1 VVVSA
6 ANCLAHFGSV
16 GKVGKSWPAHKQN
29 CGDIIVRFLPFLHGH
44 MGGII
49 MKTITL
55 AVTTML
61 LLAAITMTATPQSQ
75 TGNTAYEKKSYNY
88 AEWAKGRFSEV
99 VTVRNAGTIIYLGG
113 VGAEDE
119 NSAQGGAI
127 RHLGDFGAQCRYA
140 WDKIK
145 RLLEKHGATVD
156 NIDKVVTYV
165 TDIRYFFDAGK
176 CRAEAYAG
184 ATQPAGT
191 FLVVTALAWPGMLI
205 EVDITAPLAPSSAR
219 LPSARMCADAKP
231 VCRSSSPR
239 QHRRASCVS

>member
-1 VVVSA
+1 
-6 ANCLAHFGSV
+6 
-16 GKVGKSWPAHKQN
+16 
-29 CGDIIVRFLPFLHGH
+29 
-44 MGGII
+44 

-55 AVTTML
+55 AVTTVL
-61 LLAAITMTATPQSQ
+61 SLTGLTVATMSQPQTAD
-75 TGNTAYEKKSYNY
+75 TAYEKKSYNY

-99 VTVRNAGTIIYLGG
+99 VTVKNAGKIIYLGG
-113 VGAEDE
+113 IGAEDE
-119 NSAQGGAI
+119 NSSQGGVI

-145 RLLEKHGATVD
+145 RLLEKHGATVE

-205 EVDITAPLAPSSAR
+205 EVDVTASTP
-219 LPSARMCADAKP
+219 K
-231 VCRSSSPR
+231 
-239 QHRRASCVS
+239 

>member
-1 VVVSA
+1 MTEVEHA
-6 ANCLAHFGSV
+6 LAPYRGEEST
-16 GKVGKSWPAHKQN
+16 
-29 CGDIIVRFLPFLHGH
+29 
-44 MGGII
+44 

-55 AVTTML
+55 VASAMLALTAFSTTAM
-61 LLAAITMTATPQSQ
+61 AQSPAGDTAF
-75 TGNTAYEKKSYNY
+75 EKKSYNY

-99 VTVRNAGTIIYLGG
+99 VTVRNPGKIIYLGG
-113 VGAEDE
+113 IGAEDE
-119 NSAQGGAI
+119 DSAKGGVI

-176 CRAEAYAG
+176 CRAEAYGG

-191 FLVVTALAWPGMLI
+191 FLVITALAWPGMLI
-205 EVDITAPLAPSSAR
+205 EVDVTAST
-219 LPSARMCADAKP
+219 AK
-231 VCRSSSPR
+231 
-239 QHRRASCVS
+239 